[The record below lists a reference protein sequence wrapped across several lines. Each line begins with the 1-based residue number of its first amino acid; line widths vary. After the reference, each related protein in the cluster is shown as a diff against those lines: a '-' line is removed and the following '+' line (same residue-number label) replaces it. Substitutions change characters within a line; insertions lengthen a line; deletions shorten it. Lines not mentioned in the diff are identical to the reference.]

1 MSTKRITIEGF
12 EQLSKQ
18 QLFDMSLAHIR
29 STRKKSTQGSKCVY
43 SGPGCAAAPFIRPE
57 FRAYAD
63 RRKGTTWDQLQ
74 EEGLVPSHEYVF
86 VNSLQLCHDNSPRD
100 DDFMKEFNRGME
112 RIASLN
118 RLTYTPEKK
127 S

>member
-1 MSTKRITIEGF
+1 MSTKLITIEGF

-29 STRKKSTQGSKCVY
+29 STRKKSMQGSKCVY
-43 SGPGCAAAPFIRPE
+43 SGHGCAAAPFIRPE

-63 RRKGTTWDQLQ
+63 RRQGTTWEQLR
-74 EEGLVPSHEYVF
+74 EGCLVPSHQYEF
-86 VNSLQLCHDNSPRD
+86 VRSLQLCHDNSPRD
-100 DDFMKEFNRGME
+100 DNFMNEFNRGME

-118 RLTYTPEKK
+118 GLIYTPEKK

>member
-1 MSTKRITIEGF
+1 MNNSYITIEGF

-29 STRKKSTQGSKCVY
+29 STRKKSMQEQKCAY
-43 SGPGCAAAPFIRPE
+43 SGTGCAAAPFIRPE

-63 RRKGTTWDQLQ
+63 TRAGTTWNQLH
-74 EEGLVPSHEYVF
+74 ERHKLVPAHEHHF
-86 VNSLQLCHDNSPRD
+86 IRGLQLCHDNAARD
-100 DDFMKEFNRGME
+100 DGFMEYFNREME
-112 RIASLN
+112 SLAS
-118 RLTYTPEKK
+118 RHGLTYTPEK